1 MIYRIIDSPELRATA
16 YYKLTQNGNPL
27 DILSEKQLVD
37 LITSIK
43 KTNPVHLERFF
54 ICYRTKNF
62 NIMGCI
68 RKIIMKRR
76 MRKALSPNH
85 AIDGLVDYN
94 YSFARHI
101 RIRLIEEALE
111 NKGIKI

>member
-1 MIYRIIDSPELRATA
+1 
-16 YYKLTQNGNPL
+16 
-27 DILSEKQLVD
+27 
-37 LITSIK
+37 
-43 KTNPVHLERFF
+43 
-54 ICYRTKNF
+54 
-62 NIMGCI
+62 
-68 RKIIMKRR
+68 